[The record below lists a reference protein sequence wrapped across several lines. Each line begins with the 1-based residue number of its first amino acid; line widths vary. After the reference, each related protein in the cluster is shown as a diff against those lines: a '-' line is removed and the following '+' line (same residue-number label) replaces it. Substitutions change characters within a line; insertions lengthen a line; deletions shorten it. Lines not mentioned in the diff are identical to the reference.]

1 MKDAEKTTLC
11 TRIDELCAENEKL
24 RKLCA
29 DLYTEM
35 ITYSDAPN
43 YNSSIWAPKLCE
55 LGIKVSE

>member
-1 MKDAEKTTLC
+1 MKDTEKTILC
-11 TRIDELCAENEKL
+11 ARIDELCVENEKL

-43 YNSSIWAPKLCE
+43 YNASIWAPKLCE
-55 LGIKVSE
+55 LGIETN